1 MSILLKIKSNVIH
14 IDYFGICLNLT
25 KEVENYYI
33 AVDGD
38 GSIYVYEH
46 EPVLCALGWLS
57 ETGKCLYVTEL
68 YKADNQVIDNQ
79 DMDELQKTIVPILT
93 KVSDHP
99 VLS

>member
-1 MSILLKIKSNVIH
+1 MSILLKIKSKVIH

-33 AVDGD
+33 AVDRD

-46 EPVLCALGWLS
+46 EPVFAPLGWIS
-57 ETGKCLYVTEL
+57 ETGKCLYVTKL
-68 YKADNQVIDNQ
+68 NDTNNQVIDKQ
-79 DMDELQKTIVPILT
+79 DIDELQKTIVPILT
-93 KVSDHP
+93 KVSDHQ